1 MPTHLDICEVAKAIV
16 QKSLKIKKGEN
27 VIVESWDHQLPLAGD
42 VVYWCRKAGAKPLL
56 MVEREE
62 DFVHSMELPA
72 ANLGLVGSHEWA
84 ALEESDAYVFIPGP
98 EDPTIYDKQPK
109 KRGAAQRYN
118 DEWYRRATRAK
129 VRGSRSLL
137 GYTSQTRAKLYGVG
151 YEPWRSMIIEASL
164 VDPARIKARADALA
178 ETVADGKEM
187 HVTAPGGTDLTV
199 GLKYRPIRDDGITDA
214 RDLKEG
220 YPITYFPGGGVWT
233 AVEEGTA
240 EGRVI
245 FDRPTYVGY
254 TQVHGLELRFDDGR
268 LADHTGGL
276 GLEAFTKAYDEAG
289 KGKDILGEVDIGLNP
304 RMDYGTPQDGWVAGA
319 VGIYLGDNTFVG
331 GKNSSDFGAGGV
343 LSRATLEVDGKAI
356 VRKGKPVA

>member
-1 MPTHLDICEVAKAIV
+1 MPTHLDVCEVAKAIV

-62 DFVHSMELPA
+62 DFAHTADLPA

-98 EDPTIYDKQPK
+98 EDPTILDKFGK
-109 KRGAAQRYN
+109 KRAVIFRYN
-118 DEWYRRATRAK
+118 DEWYRRARKAG

-137 GYTSQTRAKLYGVG
+137 GYVSQVRAKLNGVG
-151 YEPWRSMIIEASL
+151 YEAWRNMIIQGSL
-164 VDPARIKARADALA
+164 VDPARIQKEATALA
-178 ETVADGKEM
+178 ATLEDGKEM
-187 HVTAPGGTDLTV
+187 HITAPGGTDLTV
-199 GLKYRPIRDDGITDA
+199 GLKYRPVRDDGITDA

-233 AVEEGTA
+233 AVEERTA
-240 EGRVI
+240 EGRVA
-245 FDRPTYVGY
+245 FDRPTYVGF
-254 TQVHGLELRFDDGR
+254 TQVHGLELRFRDGK
-268 LADHTGGL
+268 LSDYTGGM

-289 KGKDILGEVDIGLNP
+289 KGKDVLGEVDLGLNP
-304 RMDYGTPQDGWVAGA
+304 HMDYGIPQDGWVAGA
-319 VGIYLGDNTFVG
+319 VGLYLGDNTFVG
-331 GKNSSDFGAGGV
+331 GKNPSDFGVGGV
-343 LSRATLEVDGKAI
+343 LSRATVEVDGKAI